1 MESKT
6 NKIQK
11 LLQSL
16 CPNGVEWKTLGEVCE
31 LNNFKQIGA
40 IDIELL
46 KKDNCEN
53 QVKLLPSSKNYDW
66 WSDKESC
73 GEFLCNGEI
82 MTLGRARYAN
92 LKYHKGDFVS
102 SNNIIIQAKSVIN
115 GRFLYHLINNNIKK
129 FYVETSTYPK
139 FDNNIFKSFKI
150 PIPPLEVQQEIV
162 RILDKFTELEKEL
175 EKELEAR
182 KKQYAY
188 YRENLLSL
196 EYLVIKNSGVKLV
209 SLGEIGTF
217 IRGNGLQK
225 SDFVDSGIPCIHY
238 GEIHT
243 YYKTF
248 AHHTKSFVSAKIAEK
263 LKKAQ
268 YGNLII
274 AGVSENKEDA
284 CKAVVYLGKD
294 DVCISGDSFAFSHS
308 QNPKFIGY
316 MLQTQAFSEYKQKYT
331 YGTKVMRMHID
342 KLKQFKIP
350 IPSLEVQQEIVRI
363 LDKFED
369 LTQNLQQG
377 LPAEIQA
384 RKKQYEYYREMLLSF

>member
-16 CPNGVEWKTLGEVCE
+16 CPNGAEWKTLGEVCE

-139 FDNNIFKSFKI
+139 FENNIFKSFKI

-182 KKQYAY
+182 RKQYAY

-196 EYLVIKNSGVKLV
+196 EYLESKDSGVRLV
-209 SLGEIGTF
+209 SLGELGTF

-248 AHHTKSFVSAKIAEK
+248 THHTKSFVSAKIAEK

-268 YGNLII
+268 YGNLVI
-274 AGVSENKEDA
+274 AITSEDIKGVCSSIA
-284 CKAVVYLGKD
+284 YLGDKEAA
-294 DVCISGDSFAFSHS
+294 IGGHTAIFAHN
-308 QNPKFIGY
+308 QNPKFIAY
-316 MLQTQAFSEYKQKYT
+316 FFQTQNFHIQKY
-331 YGTKVMRMHID
+331 KVARGVKVIEVS
-342 KLKQFKIP
+342 LKDLEKFKIP